1 MPATTT
7 CLVTRSPL
15 TDHNFILT
23 VLDKNEIIIDLVTP
37 PVETSTKR
45 KIYSLE
51 LKWKIGRS
59 AERLDNNLAV
69 ARYYGVHE
77 SNVRLWR
84 KKYAVGKAETAQME
98 LDENELT
105 KVRETAKPRA
115 AFFPLMEKKL
125 MSWFTEERSK
135 DMPLSRR
142 MIMAKARELMIN
154 NKENTNA
161 TFKSSSGWFY
171 GFCRRRKLSRR
182 KITHTLQRLP
192 NDFKMK
198 IDEFMVDVNKA
209 REEYCIHLVT
219 IPTLSM
225 VSIIFLSDSNKSSL
239 LANMDE
245 VPVFFDLQNGSTYH
259 YVGAREVGGKRTVGT
274 KQRATVVL
282 CATSTGLMLAPYII
296 FKGDPPE
303 DKAASKVGLCFVNS
317 NKTAWM
323 TEEIMLDW
331 LKKVYFAQPVP
342 FKARRILIVDLFA
355 VHKKKSI
362 QDFVRERNVK
372 YVVIPGGLTHLLQP
386 LDVSLNKPIKDRMRI
401 MFEEWFNKTMSD
413 SKGVTKSGVIRA
425 PTKDDLRSWLE
436 IALQLLDRS
445 AIIKSFK
452 VCGINLA
459 SDQSENHLLS
469 DKLKSDKEISSMA
482 NEVEK
487 FYEDYERF
495 DQPYEDF
502 ESLLNEMRENQYM
515 IYDLQKVLHS
525 IFSLLLQS
533 SFTDRRG

>member
-1 MPATTT
+1 M
-7 CLVTRSPL
+7 
-15 TDHNFILT
+15 
-23 VLDKNEIIIDLVTP
+23 
-37 PVETSTKR
+37 
-45 KIYSLE
+45 
-51 LKWKIGRS
+51 
-59 AERLDNNLAV
+59 
-69 ARYYGVHE
+69 
-77 SNVRLWR
+77 
-84 KKYAVGKAETAQME
+84 
-98 LDENELT
+98 
-105 KVRETAKPRA
+105 
-115 AFFPLMEKKL
+115 
-125 MSWFTEERSK
+125 
-135 DMPLSRR
+135 
-142 MIMAKARELMIN
+142 
-154 NKENTNA
+154 
-161 TFKSSSGWFY
+161 
-171 GFCRRRKLSRR
+171 
-182 KITHTLQRLP
+182 
-192 NDFKMK
+192 
-198 IDEFMVDVNKA
+198 
-209 REEYCIHLVT
+209 
-219 IPTLSM
+219 
-225 VSIIFLSDSNKSSL
+225 
-239 LANMDE
+239 
-245 VPVFFDLQNGSTYH
+245 
-259 YVGAREVGGKRTVGT
+259 
-274 KQRATVVL
+274 
-282 CATSTGLMLAPYII
+282 
-296 FKGDPPE
+296 
-303 DKAASKVGLCFVNS
+303 
-317 NKTAWM
+317 
-323 TEEIMLDW
+323 
-331 LKKVYFAQPVP
+331 
-342 FKARRILIVDLFA
+342 IVDSFA

-372 YVVIPGGLTHLLQP
+372 YGVIPGGLTHLLQP